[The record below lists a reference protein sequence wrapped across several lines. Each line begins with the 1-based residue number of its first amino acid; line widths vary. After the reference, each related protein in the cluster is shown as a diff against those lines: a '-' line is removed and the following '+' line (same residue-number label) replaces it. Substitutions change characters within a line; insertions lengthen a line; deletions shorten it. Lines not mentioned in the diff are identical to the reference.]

1 MGIRRRLAVSTVAA
15 LSLAGFA
22 AVTAAPAEAAVHGSC
37 GKGWSTTPRDKVA
50 IKSGKTTYANV
61 YVYVKS
67 YPHSNYRDVCAIVRA
82 AGKYTSSKHLMMI
95 GLQFKD
101 KAPAK
106 EGTARYYVG
115 PVKTSLSG
123 RYRSFG
129 TITIGKTVHHV
140 SGPWRT

>member
-1 MGIRRRLAVSTVAA
+1 MGIRQRLTVSVVAA

-37 GKGWSTTPRDKVA
+37 GKSWSTTPRDKVA
-50 IKSGKTTYANV
+50 IKSGKTTYAYV

-67 YPHSNYRDVCAIVRA
+67 YPHSKHRDVCAIVRS
-82 AGKYTSSKHLMMI
+82 AGNYTRSKHEMMI

-101 KAPAK
+101 RAPAK
-106 EGTARYYVG
+106 VGTARYYVG
-115 PVKTSLSG
+115 PVKTSLTG
-123 RYRSFG
+123 KYRSFG

-140 SGPWRT
+140 NGPWRS